1 MSPLCV
7 DRTRAESDLD
17 WWREKAQ
24 ERRRYYRD
32 IEFIIAEVR
41 GTHDRDPPPPT
52 ERHMTVLS
60 IIAPL
65 ALLVIVL
72 ITTATLRKVADLEQT
87 PPRKVRRPDSSVAS
101 TTNTHLA
108 TDQFEA
114 LTHCPGCG
122 TYGPHLMREPR
133 CVDAADIEAWERRRR
148 EFLDQKRGRIE
159 VEAQTI
165 GMWGGGSLR
174 TITNLPV
181 FKEPRPLD
189 ETEYAT
195 IRICEC
201 GKEWGQK

>member
-1 MSPLCV
+1 
-7 DRTRAESDLD
+7 
-17 WWREKAQ
+17 
-24 ERRRYYRD
+24 
-32 IEFIIAEVR
+32 
-41 GTHDRDPPPPT
+41 
-52 ERHMTVLS
+52 MTAPS

-133 CVDAADIEAWERRRR
+133 RIAAADIEAWERRRR
-148 EFLDQKRGRIE
+148 EFFDQKRDD
-159 VEAQTI
+159 VQTLTVSA
-165 GMWGGGSLR
+165 WGGGTVR
-174 TITNLPV
+174 TITAAPT
-181 FKEPRPLD
+181 FREPKPID